1 MHTFIEQVERY
12 QKLSV
17 EGRNAFL
24 EICVKQEIKKG
35 AFLQLTDEHAKYIYF
50 IVKGLVGYYTT
61 TQNGDVCY
69 KMFFAE
75 NSFVASTSAMISHLH
90 SQFAIVAL
98 EDCSVIRYPVDGF
111 RRLYNTYH
119 DIALFYMH
127 YLEINWVLKKET
139 LEIALRNETA
149 KERFIKLSVE
159 LPLYTRLKK
168 HHIASYLGITPT
180 QLSRIIK
187 ELKR

>member
-1 MHTFIEQVERY
+1 MNTFIEQVERY
-12 QKLSV
+12 QKLST
-17 EGRNAFL
+17 ESSNAFL
-24 EICVKQEIKKG
+24 AICVKQEIKKG
-35 AFLQLTDEHAKYIYF
+35 TFLQLADEPAKYIYF

-61 TQNGDVCY
+61 TKNGDVCY

-119 DIALFYMH
+119 DIALFHMH
-127 YLEINWVLKKET
+127 YLEINWVLKKEP

-168 HHIASYLGITPT
+168 HMIASYLGITPT
-180 QLSRIIK
+180 QLSRVIK